1 MNFLLNICDYFV
13 STMDRGQTMD
23 VVDTPAIDWPAL
35 EDFQEPEETLKWCD
49 VQPGTYKV
57 LEKFNQG
64 QGKFGP
70 SVVLNLESANGSTF
84 LVWAPCSL
92 VFAMAKRKST
102 KFILNLG
109 VKVSETGS
117 VFYDFK
123 LSHLEIVFIYILS
136 RLSVSS

>member
-23 VVDTPAIDWPAL
+23 VVDTPAHDRRDWPAL
-35 EDFQEPEETLKWCD
+35 EDFQEPEETLKWRD
-49 VQPGTYKV
+49 IQLGTYKV

-64 QGKFGP
+64 QSKFGP
-70 SVVLNLESANGSTF
+70 SVVLKLESENGSTF

-123 LSHLEIVFIYILS
+123 LC
-136 RLSVSS
+136 